1 MTARP
6 PLALILV
13 SADAARL
20 RAALVLARSEVALGG
35 IARMFVQGEAVSLLK
50 RPMAVA
56 QDDAWRA
63 AGEPTLAALLDE
75 ALEDGVAISLCQS
88 SLAMAG
94 MVAGDLDPDIVLTGT
109 IAFLAAAGPDVRLL
123 TL

>member
-6 PLALILV
+6 PLALMLV
-13 SADAARL
+13 SADASRL
-20 RAALVLARSEVALGG
+20 RAALILARSEIALGG
-35 IARMFVQGEAVSLLK
+35 SARLFIQGEAAALLR
-50 RPMAVA
+50 RPMTSP
-56 QDDAWRA
+56 QDEAWRA

-88 SLAMAG
+88 SLAMAD
-94 MVAGDLDPDIVLTGT
+94 MMASDLDPDVVLTGT
-109 IAFLAAAGPDVRLL
+109 IAFLAAAGADVRLL